1 MMNRGNFVME
11 VLDEIIPN
19 PVCELRYSKD
29 YELLIAVMLSAQ
41 CTDKR
46 VNMVTGVLFDRYRSL
61 EDFDRADISD
71 IEEIIRPC
79 GSYRKKSLYIKDIAK
94 KLVESGG
101 MRPDRELLESLSGIG
116 RKSCNV
122 VLGEIY
128 GVPAMPVDTHIE
140 RVSKRL
146 GLCDEG
152 DSVQVVERKLM
163 GIFPRDKWIRV
174 HKQLVLFGRYHC
186 KSVKPECE
194 GCRFR
199 DMCIKWR

>member
-1 MMNRGNFVME
+1 ME
-11 VLDEIIPN
+11 MLDEIIPN

-79 GSYRKKSLYIKDIAK
+79 GSYRKKSLYIKDIAR

-122 VLGEIY
+122 VFGEIY

-146 GLCDEG
+146 GLCDEN
-152 DSVQVVERKLM
+152 DNVVEIERKLM

>member
-1 MMNRGNFVME
+1 ME
-11 VLDEIIPN
+11 ILDVVIPN

-79 GSYRKKSLYIKDIAK
+79 GSYRKKSLYIKDIAR

-122 VLGEIY
+122 VWVRFTECRRC
-128 GVPAMPVDTHIE
+128 P
-140 RVSKRL
+140 
-146 GLCDEG
+146 
-152 DSVQVVERKLM
+152 
-163 GIFPRDKWIRV
+163 WIRILRG
-174 HKQLVLFGRYHC
+174 LVRGLACAMRGI
-186 KSVKPECE
+186 VCE
-194 GCRFR
+194 WWSENLWGFFLEISGYGCISNWFYLGDIIVRV
-199 DMCIKWR
+199 

>member
-1 MMNRGNFVME
+1 MNRGIYVME
-11 VLDEIIPN
+11 GLDEIIPN

-46 VNMVTGVLFDRYRSL
+46 VNMVTGVLFDRYRCL
-61 EDFDRADISD
+61 EDFDRADVSD

-79 GSYRKKSLYIKDIAK
+79 GSYRKKSLYIKDIAR

-128 GVPAMPVDTHIE
+128 GVPAMHVDTHIE

-152 DSVQVVERKLM
+152 DCVRVVERKLM

>member
-1 MMNRGNFVME
+1 MG

-19 PVCELRYSKD
+19 PVCELCYSKD

-61 EDFDRADISD
+61 EDFDRADIGD
-71 IEEIIRPC
+71 IMDIIRPC
-79 GSYRKKSLYIKDIAK
+79 GSYRKKSLYIKDIAR

-101 MRPDRELLESLSGIG
+101 MRPDREFLESLSGIG

-146 GLCDEG
+146 GLCDEN
-152 DSVQVVERKLM
+152 DNVVEIERKLM
-163 GIFPRDKWIRV
+163 VLFPEDKWIRV
-174 HKQLVLFGRYHC
+174 HKQLVLFGRYYC
-186 KSVKPECE
+186 KSVNPKCG
-194 GCRFR
+194 GCKFR
-199 DMCIKWR
+199 DMCIK

>member
-1 MMNRGNFVME
+1 MNRGNFVME

-128 GVPAMPVDTHIE
+128 GVPARPVDTHIE

>member
-1 MMNRGNFVME
+1 M
-11 VLDEIIPN
+11 
-19 PVCELRYSKD
+19 
-29 YELLIAVMLSAQ
+29 
-41 CTDKR
+41 
-46 VNMVTGVLFDRYRSL
+46 
-61 EDFDRADISD
+61 
-71 IEEIIRPC
+71 
-79 GSYRKKSLYIKDIAK
+79 
-94 KLVESGG
+94 
-101 MRPDRELLESLSGIG
+101 
-116 RKSCNV
+116 